1 MKTVRLLAVM
11 VFVASLTAA
20 GCATTDSSVPAA
32 TGIGAAGG
40 ALLGYG
46 LTGSALGAAAGAGA
60 GALAGAVTG
69 VIIDENRSSSSQS
82 APQSYQSPPQA
93 YAVDPTR
100 GEFINATG
108 WRVEVYVDNGGP
120 LYLSS
125 GQSYTMSLDIGDHQ
139 VAAKA
144 YVSTQYGE
152 RLAGTYNRYV
162 HVDSRGSGWSLRFDE
177 RMF

>member
-1 MKTVRLLAVM
+1 MQTTKILTLMVLAVWL
-11 VFVASLTAA
+11 AAA
-20 GCATTDSSVPAA
+20 GCATTDSTVPAA

-46 LTGSALGAAAGAGA
+46 LTGSGLGAAAGAGA

-69 VIIDENRSSSSQS
+69 VVIDESRRASAQP
-82 APQSYQSPPQA
+82 APQSYQAPPPGPQA

-108 WRVEVYVDNGGP
+108 WRLEVYVDNAGNP
-120 LYLSS
+120 LHLTS
-125 GQSYTMSLDIGDHQ
+125 GQSYPISLDIGDHQ
-139 VAAKA
+139 VVAKA

-152 RLAGTYNRYV
+152 RLVGTY
-162 HVDSRGSGWSLRFDE
+162 SRSVIS
-177 RMF
+177 